1 MPTFSLVCSP
11 VRLTTYLLP
20 AYDAPLP
27 IISNS
32 QASVTDF
39 SPVYLRRR
47 VTRLV
52 SYYALF
58 E

>member
-1 MPTFSLVCSP
+1 ML
-11 VRLTTYLLP
+11 LLP

-27 IISNS
+27 MHMHPK
-32 QASVTDF
+32 ASVVSF
-39 SPVYLRRR
+39 SPVYLPRR

>member
-11 VRLTTYLLP
+11 PYLTIRLLP

-27 IISNS
+27 MLAHPK
-32 QASVTDF
+32 ASVVSF
-39 SPVYLRRR
+39 SPVYLPRR